1 VQQIGAGTLDRVPPR
16 VEHIAAMRQRERT
29 AGVLLDHYDP
39 DPELVDLEQLV
50 EDQLHRL
57 RREPRGRFVE
67 QQQLRLR
74 N

>member
-1 VQQIGAGTLDRVPPR
+1 
-16 VEHIAAMRQRERT
+16 MRQRERT
-29 AGVLLDHYDP
+29 ASVLLDHYDP
-39 DPELVDLEQLV
+39 DPEPVDLEQLV

-74 N
+74 D

>member
-1 VQQIGAGTLDRVPPR
+1 VQQVSAGALDRVPPG
-16 VEHIAAMRQRERT
+16 VEHVAAMRQRERT

-39 DPELVDLEQLV
+39 DPEPVDLEQLV

-57 RREPRGRFVE
+57 GREPRGRFVE

-74 N
+74 D